1 MKKRMI
7 IIISVLIIFGLMAI
21 ILLFLKN
28 DKPVNTLTDDE
39 IKFKEEYEKLN
50 GKETNNTIL
59 KTVEIESDNNIK
71 YVNDDEILDLLKKDT
86 NVIYFGW
93 ADNNWCRTIVPILI
107 PLLKEKNIDTLYY
120 YDFKSLENGYLKK
133 DKEKTKL
140 YNNIINIIKEGMES
154 NDKILSPTVV
164 FIKDG
169 KFIGLH
175 SMTVESHTDE
185 NEELTE
191 EEKKELKEK
200 YSDYISIL
208 NANVCSTNE
217 GC

>member
-1 MKKRMI
+1 
-7 IIISVLIIFGLMAI
+7 
-21 ILLFLKN
+21 
-28 DKPVNTLTDDE
+28 
-39 IKFKEEYEKLN
+39 
-50 GKETNNTIL
+50 
-59 KTVEIESDNNIK
+59 
-71 YVNDDEILDLLKKDT
+71 
-86 NVIYFGW
+86 
-93 ADNNWCRTIVPILI
+93 
-107 PLLKEKNIDTLYY
+107 
-120 YDFKSLENGYLKK
+120 
-133 DKEKTKL
+133 
-140 YNNIINIIKEGMES
+140 MES

-191 EEKKELKEK
+191 DEKKELKEK